1 MLFMLVQGRHYRT
14 IWLREDNPSIVQ
26 IIDQRH
32 LPHRFVVEDL
42 ASVDD
47 VAVAIADMH
56 LRGAGLIGAAAG
68 YGMYLAA
75 LHAPRSSPEAFM
87 AALVRDGQRLKAT
100 RPTAVNLEWAVHRQL
115 AAIEAAGSDPEART
129 QAALATAH
137 AIADEDADYCRRIG
151 QHGK

>member
-26 IIDQRH
+26 IIDQRY
-32 LPHRFVVEDL
+32 LPHQFVVEDL

-56 LRGAGLIGAAAG
+56 VRGAGLIGAAAA

-75 LHAPRSSPEAFM
+75 LHAPRSSPDAFI
-87 AALVRDGQRLKAT
+87 AAVVGDGERLVAT
-100 RPTAVNLEWAVHRQL
+100 RPTAVNLEWAVKRQI
-115 AAIEAAGSDPEART
+115 AAI
-129 QAALATAH
+129 
-137 AIADEDADYCRRIG
+137 
-151 QHGK
+151 